1 MFTCTG
7 WHKHQMIRKE
17 VRWSELNSQVN
28 ACNIAW
34 FTIFMISHIQS
45 IFHEF
50 SWWHCFSFQSQLS
63 VHWFCPLK
71 SVVYGTIIVLTLK
84 LCIISR
90 WCTQPGIQNILLLSI
105 KRSAFEWL
113 INTLIKQSL
122 LSTDL
127 IWFSMVQYN

>member
-28 ACNIAW
+28 ACNIV
-34 FTIFMISHIQS
+34 ISHIQS

-63 VHWFCPLK
+63 VHWFYPLK
-71 SVVYGTIIVLTLK
+71 SVVYGTIIALTLK

-90 WCTQPGIQNILLLSI
+90 RCTQPGIQNILLLSI
-105 KRSAFEWL
+105 KHAWSAFEWL

-127 IWFSMVQYN
+127 IWFSMVHAM